1 VDNFE
6 GLSRHQGAKFF
17 MVSDDNF
24 NALQKTLLVYFELAG
39 MGNPATEGN
48 PPDFELRQQK
58 PG

>member
-6 GLSRHQGAKFF
+6 GLSHHQGLKFF

-24 NALQKTLLVYFELAG
+24 KALQKTLLVYFELTSTGDPGARD
-39 MGNPATEGN
+39 N
-48 PPDFELRQQK
+48 PPEFELRQQN